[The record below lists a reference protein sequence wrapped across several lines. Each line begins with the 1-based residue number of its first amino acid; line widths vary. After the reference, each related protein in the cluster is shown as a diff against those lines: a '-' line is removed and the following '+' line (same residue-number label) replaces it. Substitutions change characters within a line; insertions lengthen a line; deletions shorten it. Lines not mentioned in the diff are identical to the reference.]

1 MMDQRSAPKYRKQHG
16 EEHGQLEMKVPR
28 QNARPHWYFEHPH
41 GFGGPAS
48 ISRFDPA
55 YHCVL
60 HDQLPLNLLFFA
72 GCKLARREATEC
84 DVAHIR
90 LKFLASARRTEPD
103 LAAGRT
109 ATAPIRRFP
118 IGQPGCGAQNA
129 ARARSIF
136 VITGARRQKTSRLPQ
151 MLPARVRKGSA
162 KNPCAG
168 FLLEI
173 PADTLKEL
181 ARPRGVEP
189 LTPRSVG

>member
-103 LAAGRT
+103 LAAGRA
-109 ATAPIRRFP
+109 ATAPIR
-118 IGQPGCGAQNA
+118 G
-129 ARARSIF
+129 
-136 VITGARRQKTSRLPQ
+136 SRLGS
-151 MLPARVRKGSA
+151 PAAVLKMRLARGRFSLSPGRGGRRPAGYPRCYPRGSA
-162 KNPCAG
+162 RGPQK
-168 FLLEI
+168 I
-173 PADTLKEL
+173 L
-181 ARPRGVEP
+181 ARDFCSKYR
-189 LTPRSVG
+189 LTH